1 MDAAWNF
8 INKIWNA
15 SRYVIMNLGDMPAP
29 VLPDQDKWDLADRWI
44 LSRLNA
50 TIKQVTEM
58 SEKFEFGEVGRAL
71 YNFIW
76 NDFCDWYIE
85 MTKEKLNNGSDEEK
99 ANTKNILGYVLD
111 QTLKLLH
118 PIMPFV
124 TEKLWQSMPHDGKSI
139 MVAQYPTVN
148 AKLVD
153 DDATEQMDS
162 LIEMIKAVR
171 SIRNEAN
178 APMSKPVDILVKTKD
193 AHLADMLSANR
204 DYIDR
209 FCHPAELQ
217 IGAEV
222 KAPQLAMS
230 SILAGAEVF
239 IPMAELVDLDEERA
253 KMEKEIAKLQKEVDR
268 SNKKLGNQKFVENAP
283 E

>member
-1 MDAAWNF
+1 
-8 INKIWNA
+8 
-15 SRYVIMNLGDMPAP
+15 
-29 VLPDQDKWDLADRWI
+29 
-44 LSRLNA
+44 
-50 TIKQVTEM
+50 
-58 SEKFEFGEVGRAL
+58 
-71 YNFIW
+71 
-76 NDFCDWYIE
+76 

-283 E
+283 EKVVAAEKQKAVEWQEKLATAKDRLASLQNA